1 MLQIHHGNT
10 ETTMREAPIINALQN
25 LPAWIIGL
33 APSWVNC
40 TTSIK
45 LLLGGVGAQQRKER
59 KLIFV
64 LNKDGI
70 PFDFIAIYFEID
82 LVSFG

>member
-1 MLQIHHGNT
+1 
-10 ETTMREAPIINALQN
+10 
-25 LPAWIIGL
+25 L

-40 TTSIK
+40 TPSSTPS
-45 LLLGGVGAQQRKER
+45 GVALALTRRTES

-70 PFDFIAIYFEID
+70 PLDFFALHFEID
-82 LVSFG
+82 VVNVG